1 MVKVNPTDKLIFDL
15 RVHQIDYNEQ
25 RKDSLKKEISK
36 KYGVPLKNIEINFVP
51 VVVNDE
57 GESISMA
64 SDIIENIQNPE
75 FQQKLFN
82 EYIKLKEIEDVDID
96 AIIDIDNQINAFV
109 DFEAYSK
116 YKSYKFK
123 YVKWNNYLSYGK
135 DNYFDFTKLHGLV
148 LLNGQPENQCGKTT
162 FAIDLL
168 RFALFGKAQKSPTLD
183 SVFNIYLPETTEVMV
198 EACIEIEGFDYVI
211 RRTVTRPPLNKRTNK
226 SKAKQKVEYFKVVGD
241 TLEDID
247 NCVGENT
254 AETNN
259 IIKES
264 IGNVDDF
271 NLVISA
277 TAYSLGDL
285 LRMGQT
291 DKGKLFSRWLGL
303 LSIEKKEEIAKE
315 MWKKDINPK
324 LLSNTYNKATLE
336 SEIEDFNTCIK
347 DSNTSIKEEEAK
359 LAECQKR
366 IDAKNNEKTTVL
378 SDKKEINN
386 EILNV
391 DISTLEYNIST
402 KNESLDIKRG
412 QMRQH
417 KTDYAAVKDATF
429 NEDELKS
436 VKAKIETNNEE
447 ISKYKISNAEL
458 KVEINKYKED
468 NQKIERLLNEGK
480 CPTCGQKI
488 DVDEQE
494 RNTENNNKEIQSLI
508 DKGVNNKKKIDE
520 LTDNNGKLNDCVLK
534 LEEAKENVRKKNELE
549 LKMTAIKANIDNIKL
564 TLNELIRQKDE
575 IEKNKEK
582 IKHNNEVM
590 LKVQLIE
597 DVIKEENNIKENC
610 IRAIESHKNDIKRYT
625 DEVNKRGEV
634 IKKLV
639 EEEKIIRNWRI
650 YQELLGKNGITK
662 IVLRKA
668 LPILNNMIATMLNGL
683 CDFNVE
689 ITISDDNK
697 VCMDMVRNG
706 QRLDLGTCASGFETV
721 MASIAV
727 RHSLACIATF
737 SKANFTVF
745 DEVLDGV
752 AVSNYENVRKLF
764 ERMSNAYDF
773 IIHITHNELISDW
786 HTNTITVNK
795 SDNGV
800 SVISLK

>member
-1 MVKVNPTDKLIFDL
+1 MVKVNPTDKLVFDL

-25 RKDSLKKEISK
+25 RKESLKKEISE
-36 KYGVPLKNIEINFVP
+36 KYGVPPKNVEINFVP
-51 VVVNDE
+51 ITVNDE
-57 GESISMA
+57 GENVSMA
-64 SDIIENIQNPE
+64 ADIVENIQNPS
-75 FQQKLFN
+75 FQQTLFK
-82 EYIKLKEIEDVDID
+82 EYIEAKEIKDVDIND
-96 AIIDIDNQINAFV
+96 IYDIDSQVNAFV
-109 DFEAYSK
+109 DFDAYTK

-123 YVKWNNYLSYGK
+123 YVKWKNYLSYGEN
-135 DNYFDFTKLHGLV
+135 NYFDFTKLHGLV

-183 SVFNIYLPETTEVMV
+183 SVFNIYLPNATEVTV
-198 EACIEIEGFDYVI
+198 EAGIEIEGTDYVI
-211 RRTVTRPPLNKRTNK
+211 RRTVTRPALNKRTNK
-226 SKAKQKVEYFKVVGD
+226 SKAKQKVEYYKVVGD

-247 NCVGENT
+247 NCVGENV

-259 IIKES
+259 IIKDS
-264 IGNVDDF
+264 IGNMEDF

-291 DKGKLFSRWLGL
+291 DKGKLFSRWMGL
-303 LSIEKKEEIAKE
+303 LSIEKKEEIAKD
-315 MWKKDINPK
+315 MWKKDISPK

-336 SEIEDFNTCIK
+336 SEIEDYKTCIK
-347 DSNTSIKEEEAK
+347 DFEKTINDEREK
-359 LAECQKR
+359 LSVCESTITQ
-366 IDAKNNEKTTVL
+366 KNNEKIEVL
-378 SDKKEINN
+378 GNKREINN
-386 EILNV
+386 DILNIDV
-391 DISTLEYNIST
+391 TTLQHSIAIKSDEL
-402 KNESLDIKRG
+402 EVKRG
-412 QMRQH
+412 QMRQL
-417 KTDYAAVKDATF
+417 KNDYAAVKDAIF
-429 NEDELKS
+429 NEDDLTATK
-436 VKAKIETNNEE
+436 KAIEKNNENISSIKIE
-447 ISKYKISNAEL
+447 NAGI

-488 DVDEQE
+488 DAEEQNK
-494 RNTENNNKEIQSLI
+494 NTEHNNGEIQRLISVGVSNKGKI
-508 DKGVNNKKKIDE
+508 DKLNG
-520 LTDNNGKLNDCVLK
+520 DNEKLNK
-534 LEEAKENVRKKNELE
+534 SIEQLEAAKENVRKKNELE
-549 LKMTAIKANIDNIKL
+549 LKMSAIKANIDNIKL
-564 TLNELIRQKDE
+564 TLKEYIRQQEE
-575 IEKNKEK
+575 IESNKEK
-582 IKHNNEVM
+582 IKHNNDIM
-590 LKVQLIE
+590 LKVQTI
-597 DVIKEENNIKENC
+597 DAVIQEESKIKDNC
-610 IRAIESHKNDIKRYT
+610 IRTIESHKNDIKRYN
-625 DEVNKRGEV
+625 DEINKRGEV

-650 YQELLGKNGITK
+650 YQELLGKNGISK

-689 ITISDDNK
+689 IRISDDNK

-737 SKANFTVF
+737 AKANFTVF

-752 AVSNYENVRKLF
+752 AVSNYENVRQLF

-773 IIHITHNELISDW
+773 VIHITHNELISDW